1 MSVSSRLSGKEYPEL
16 GPFISDLQAGVNED
30 IETVAVPI
38 RADIEQLKTRVTS
51 VEGRVQTLETGV
63 STLNGQVAVLQTTTA
78 TLETTLTGVQASV
91 ATLQSSVSTLQGS
104 VTTLQSNVSTLQSSV
119 STVQGSLSA
128 LQSTVSSLES
138 AVSSLQ
144 SSATTEGG
152 TTDGGTTSGG
162 TTSTATYNV
171 VARWTGG
178 VGEPSIPITIT
189 VNGTSFTLERES
201 SVAFIQQALSG
212 ARVTVS
218 TPYRGIWAEGQI
230 NPVVVAFDAT
240 SYTFTISRDTTLTV
254 SLQPQ

>member
-16 GPFISDLQAGVNED
+16 GPFIADLQVGVNED

-63 STLNGQVAVLQTTTA
+63 STLNGQVAALQTT
-78 TLETTLTGVQASV
+78 LTSVQTSV
-91 ATLQSSVSTLQGS
+91 A
-104 VTTLQSNVSTLQSSV
+104 TLQSSV

-138 AVSSLQ
+138 TVSSLQ
-144 SSATTEGG
+144 SSTTSDGG
-152 TTDGGTTSGG
+152 STDGGSTSGG
-162 TTSTATYNV
+162 TTSTTTYNIST
-171 VARWTGG
+171 RWTGG
-178 VGEPSIPITIT
+178 VGLPTIPLTIT
-189 VNGTSFTLERES
+189 VDGTSFTAERES
-201 SVAFIQQALSG
+201 SVDFSQRVPAG

-218 TPYRGIWAEGQI
+218 TPYRGAWAEGQI
-230 NPVVVAFDAT
+230 NATVVASDTT
-240 SYTFTISRDTTLTV
+240 SYTFTATRSTTLTV

>member
-1 MSVSSRLSGKEYPEL
+1 MSVSGRLSGKEYPEL

-91 ATLQSSVSTLQGS
+91 A
-104 VTTLQSNVSTLQSSV
+104 TLQSSV